1 MATQAFFSLVAGGDH
16 SLVVVLGLLIAM
28 ASLVWILGSRPQAQE
43 LWCTDLVALRHVEFS
58 LIRDQPRV
66 SCIGRQILYH

>member
-16 SLVVVLGLLIAM
+16 SLVVVLGLLIVM

-43 LWCTDLVALRHVEFS
+43 LWCIGLVAPMHMEYSRM
-58 LIRDQPRV
+58 RD
-66 SCIGRQILYH
+66 